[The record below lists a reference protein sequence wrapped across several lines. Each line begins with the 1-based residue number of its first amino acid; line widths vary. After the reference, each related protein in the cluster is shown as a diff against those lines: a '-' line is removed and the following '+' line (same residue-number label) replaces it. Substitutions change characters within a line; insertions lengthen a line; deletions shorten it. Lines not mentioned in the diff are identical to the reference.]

1 GAGPCAMPAR
11 GARPGAGAAP
21 SSGRANGSREAFGR
35 VITLKPGR
43 EGPVRAGHPWIFS
56 GAIAAGLD
64 GAEPGE
70 PVRVVA
76 ANGRFLAAGYCNPR
90 TPIAVRILT
99 TDDEPVDAALVH
111 RRLDQALALRGEL
124 LGPGLDT

>member
-1 GAGPCAMPAR
+1 M
-11 GARPGAGAAP
+11 
-21 SSGRANGSREAFGR
+21 R

-56 GAIAAGLD
+56 GAIAAGLE

-70 PVRVVA
+70 AVRVVA

-90 TPIAVRILT
+90 TPIAVRVLT
-99 TDDEPVDAALVH
+99 TDDEPVEAALVH
-111 RRLDQALALRGEL
+111 RRLDQALALREQL
-124 LGPGLDT
+124 LGPGLDTYRVADRKSTRLNSSHIEPSRMPSSA